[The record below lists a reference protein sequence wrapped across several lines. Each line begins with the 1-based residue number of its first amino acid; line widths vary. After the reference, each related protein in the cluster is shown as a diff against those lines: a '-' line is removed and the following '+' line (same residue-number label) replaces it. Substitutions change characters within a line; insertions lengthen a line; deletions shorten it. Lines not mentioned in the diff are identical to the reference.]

1 MKKFLFAL
9 LLAGVATAAVLC
21 WRRGC
26 CRGDESQSGDACS
39 CGCGGGETTV

>member
-9 LLAGVATAAVLC
+9 LLAGVVTAAVLC

-26 CRGDESQSGDACS
+26 CRGDAWQSGDG
-39 CGCGGGETTV
+39 CGGGGGETTV